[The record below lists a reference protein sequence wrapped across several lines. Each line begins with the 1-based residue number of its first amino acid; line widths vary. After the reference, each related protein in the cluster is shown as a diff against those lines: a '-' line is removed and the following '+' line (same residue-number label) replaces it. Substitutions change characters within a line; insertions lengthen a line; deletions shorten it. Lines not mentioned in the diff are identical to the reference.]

1 MMRTSRLIAAAGAAV
16 LSAALSTA
24 ALADITILA
33 WPGGPAEAALRKVV
47 DKYNETSDSKAE
59 LLYFSRDNFF
69 DKMLADSAAG
79 SKEFDVM
86 LTATYNVGKYAP
98 FMVPI
103 DDLITDDVMKV
114 FPQSAIDSQ
123 SFDGHVYGIPTEL
136 GVHFIYYRTDI
147 FDELLS
153 NDAWKAK
160 YAEISKEYMGK
171 AMEPKMPVDW
181 TWDDFIASASR
192 STSRFNVSCLSGGR
206 DKMFLSFRI
215 LSNSSWRS

>member
-1 MMRTSRLIAAAGAAV
+1 MITRILSLAGAAV

-33 WPGGPAEAALRKVV
+33 WPGGPAETALRKVV

-103 DDLITDDVMKV
+103 DDLITDDVM
-114 FPQSAIDSQ
+114 
-123 SFDGHVYGIPTEL
+123 
-136 GVHFIYYRTDI
+136 
-147 FDELLS
+147 
-153 NDAWKAK
+153 
-160 YAEISKEYMGK
+160 
-171 AMEPKMPVDW
+171 
-181 TWDDFIASASR
+181 
-192 STSRFNVSCLSGGR
+192 
-206 DKMFLSFRI
+206 
-215 LSNSSWRS
+215 